1 MSIACHAERRVS
13 TPGVL
18 VLVAAA
24 CAWLIALIISDDMGA
39 MPGTMGLNLAGFVG
53 VWTVMIAAMMLP
65 LVTSLASMYE
75 RSLLV
80 GRGWRLGAFVA
91 GYLLVWAAAGVPA
104 FGLAVLVGD
113 VAPRSRGSATA
124 TAVII
129 FAACG
134 LYQLT
139 PLKDR
144 CLARCRASLHH
155 LRQYASWR
163 GRLRDLRVGLH
174 HGAYSLGCCW
184 ALMVVLLAFGM
195 MNVAAML
202 VLAAMM
208 SIEKVFLRGE
218 ALSRLVGVLA
228 LALAFAV
235 IWAPGLAPGLHPPSV
250 AASHMAG
257 M

>member
-24 CAWLIALIISDDMGA
+24 CAWLITLIVSDDMGA

-53 VWTVMIAAMMLP
+53 VWTVMTAAMMLP

-75 RSLLV
+75 RSLLA

-91 GYLLVWAAAGVPA
+91 GYLLVWVAAGAPA

-163 GRLRDLRVGLH
+163 GRLRDLRVGLY

-208 SIEKVFLRGE
+208 SIEKVFVRGE

-228 LALAFAV
+228 LGLAFAV